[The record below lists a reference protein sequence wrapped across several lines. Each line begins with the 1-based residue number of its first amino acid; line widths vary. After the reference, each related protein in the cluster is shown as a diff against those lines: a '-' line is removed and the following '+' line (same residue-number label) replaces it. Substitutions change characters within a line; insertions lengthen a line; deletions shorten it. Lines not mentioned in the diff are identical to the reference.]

1 VLANRGDYDEAER
14 YCEKAIE
21 LSRSIG
27 HLLVTAET
35 TDTMAF
41 IRLRK
46 GSADEAAVR
55 AEEAARLFLELGASP
70 KAAQSLDLAASA
82 WEAAGDEAQA
92 NEARSRARA
101 LV

>member
-1 VLANRGDYDEAER
+1 MLANRGEYDDAER
-14 YCEKAIE
+14 YCEQAIE

-41 IRLRK
+41 IHLRR
-46 GSADEAAVR
+46 GSAGEAAVR
-55 AEEAARLFLELGASP
+55 AEEAARLFLELGAPP

-82 WEAAGDEAQA
+82 WEAAGDEARA
-92 NEARSRARA
+92 SETRSRARA